1 MLIIL
6 KVNVNLCKFIPKL
19 LLAGTHPPI
28 AGIKHHDVF
37 KFFIHQIHD
46 DIIIVFGLSECLR
59 QREQLPEAHP
69 LRLLVLGCGE
79 CHVSVL
85 EAVKQ
90 RRVSGELRFDVDLS
104 AYQGLY

>member
-28 AGIKHHDVF
+28 ASIKHHDVF
-37 KFFIHQIHD
+37 KLFIHQIHD
-46 DIIIVFGLSECLR
+46 DIIIVFGLCECLR

-69 LRLLVLGCGE
+69 LRLLVLRCGE

-90 RRVSGELRFDVDLS
+90 RRVCGELRFDVDLS